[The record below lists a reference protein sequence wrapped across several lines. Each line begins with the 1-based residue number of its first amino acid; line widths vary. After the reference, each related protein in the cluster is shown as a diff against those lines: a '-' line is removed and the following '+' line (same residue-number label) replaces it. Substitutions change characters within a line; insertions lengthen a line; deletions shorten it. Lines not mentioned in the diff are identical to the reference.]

1 MQSQTSNPVWNQSF
15 ELDEIAGGEYLKI
28 KCFNAE
34 RFGDDNIGSARVSL
48 EGIAEGASRD
58 VWAPLEKVSS
68 GEIRLKVDFIKNED
82 TDAKVC
88 SLILQAKV
96 LDILRCKIGSSHLC
110 SFSYK

>member
-1 MQSQTSNPVWNQSF
+1 VQSQTSNPVWNQSF

-28 KCFNAE
+28 KCFNSE
-34 RFGDDNIGSARVSL
+34 RFGDDNIGNARVAL

-58 VWAPLEKVSS
+58 VWVPLEKVGS

-88 SLILQAKV
+88 SLILQINFFDV
-96 LDILRCKIGSSHLC
+96 VQFL
-110 SFSYK
+110 